1 MAESNLST
9 LPTVGSSLSP
19 ARTTHVIVMVAMK
32 KWEKNRRRHGESF
45 ATVNFSDQFLKVDAV
60 SQ

>member
-1 MAESNLST
+1 M
-9 LPTVGSSLSP
+9 LPTVGSSLSA